1 MYHASQSTCR
11 QYENVCLRY
20 EDPGLCR
27 KVLCS
32 LVRMGALQADR
43 TLALVALVTILLGG
57 Y

>member
-20 EDPGLCR
+20 EDPGSCR

-32 LVRMGALQADR
+32 LVRMGALKADR